1 MTTTREQ
8 LIDGMQM
15 IVREGLRTTKN
26 YGPDDW
32 QYIVHDEDGGWSVK
46 KVYAHL
52 AATAEAMPGLVAMMQ
67 QAPADQ
73 NPLAGFDLDAF
84 NAQGIAAKEELSETD
99 VIESF
104 TQAYE
109 KLIEFVRGQPDEQLQ
124 QVRRVGQIEAP
135 GADLLQNIVVLHG
148 MSHVYHAQFRPLS

>member
-8 LIDGMQM
+8 LIDGLRMV
-15 IVREGLRTTKN
+15 VREGLRTTRD

-32 QYIVHDEDGGWSVK
+32 QYLVHDEDGGWTVK

-52 AATAEAMPGLVAMMQ
+52 AASAESMPGLISMMQ

-84 NAQGIAAKEELSETD
+84 NAQGIAAKEELGEAEVMTKFQ
-99 VIESF
+99 EAF
-104 TQAYE
+104 E
-109 KLIEFVRGQPDEQLQ
+109 KLAEFIKGLPDEQLQ
-124 QVRRVGQIEAP
+124 QVRRVGQITAP
-135 GADLLQNIVVLHG
+135 GVDLLQNIMVLHG